1 MAMSDACPEAPPEGS
16 RSKLILVDQYGLL
29 RSTSDDVRC
38 IMMLAFGRQCRF
50 PFSPEAS
57 KSDPMEA
64 ANPKL

>member
-1 MAMSDACPEAPPEGS
+1 MSDACPEAPPEGS
-16 RSKLILVDQYGLL
+16 RSKLILVDHQYG
-29 RSTSDDVRC
+29 RIRTTIDDVRC

>member
-1 MAMSDACPEAPPEGS
+1 MSDACPEAPPEGS
-16 RSKLILVDQYGLL
+16 RSKLILVDQY
-29 RSTSDDVRC
+29 RIRTTFDNVRC
-38 IMMLAFGRQCRF
+38 IMMLSFGRQCRF

>member
-16 RSKLILVDQYGLL
+16 RSKLILVHQYNWI
-29 RSTSDDVRC
+29 RTTVDVRC
-38 IMMLAFGRQCRF
+38 IMMLALGRQCRF

>member
-1 MAMSDACPEAPPEGS
+1 MSDACPEAPPEGS
-16 RSKLILVDQYGLL
+16 RSKLILVDQY
-29 RSTSDDVRC
+29 RIRTTFDNVRC

>member
-16 RSKLILVDQYGLL
+16 RSKLILVHHFG
-29 RSTSDDVRC
+29 RIKDDVRC